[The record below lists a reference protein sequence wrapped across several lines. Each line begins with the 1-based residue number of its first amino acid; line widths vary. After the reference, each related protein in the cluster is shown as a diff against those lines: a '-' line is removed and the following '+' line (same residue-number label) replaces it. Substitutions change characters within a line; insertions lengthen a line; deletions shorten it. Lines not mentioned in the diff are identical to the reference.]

1 MDASERKTDSLLV
14 ECGRFSQQ
22 TEPTQE
28 PVFTMKPTRSS
39 VHRKT
44 HAVPT
49 LRFDESQKLTSFAG
63 LVLFQKL
70 FALLDLK
77 ARLRGC
83 YDHMTV
89 HPIFGHA
96 TIVLLLVVHLLLGY
110 RRLRELAY
118 YQDDPMVL
126 RLLGLRKLP
135 DVATLSRA
143 LAQVDASSVDKLRTL
158 VRRLVL
164 DRLKKMAPARVT
176 LDFDG
181 SVISTG
187 RRAEGTAVGY
197 NRRKKGQRSYY
208 PLLCTVAQTGQVL
221 DVLHRPGNVHDSRG
235 AREFIQGCIQ
245 EVSRALPGVQI
256 EVRMDAAFYADA
268 IVVMLAGM
276 GVEFTISVPFERL
289 VALKAIIEGRKRW
302 WRIDDRWSYFSPQW
316 KPKVWARRQRLV
328 VVRQKVKVQD
338 KEPLQLDLFRPYE
351 YGYAFKAIVTN
362 KAVGAK
368 KVLAYHNGRGSQE
381 GVFAELKSQ
390 AAMDYVPTRTLAGNQ
405 SYLLAAI
412 LAHNLAR
419 ELHMVVE
426 APVRA
431 TNEKRAARWSFVQL
445 STLRQ
450 RLVQR
455 GGRLLYPNGRL
466 TLAMSANA
474 KIEREL
480 GRYLDALDRA
490 A

>member
-1 MDASERKTDSLLV
+1 
-14 ECGRFSQQ
+14 
-22 TEPTQE
+22 
-28 PVFTMKPTRSS
+28 MKPTRSS

-49 LRFDESQKLTSFAG
+49 LRFDESQELTSFAG

-77 ARLRGC
+77 SRLRGC
-83 YDHMTV
+83 YNHMSV

-110 RRLRELAY
+110 RRLREMAY

-135 DVATLSRA
+135 DVATLSRS
-143 LAQVDASSVDKLRTL
+143 LAQVDISSVDKLRAL

-164 DRLKKMAPARVT
+164 DRLVTLNPARVT

-197 NRRKKGQRSYY
+197 NRKKKGQRSYY

-221 DVLHRPGNVHDSRG
+221 DVLHRAGNVHDSRG
-235 AREFIQGCIQ
+235 AEEFIRGCM
-245 EVSRALPGVQI
+245 EAVSRALPGVRI

-268 IVVMLAGM
+268 IVVMLEEM
-276 GVEFTISVPFERL
+276 GAEFTISVPFERL
-289 VALKAIIEGRKRW
+289 AALKAIIERRRHW
-302 WRIDDRWSYFSPQW
+302 RRIDDRWSCFEPQW
-316 KPKVWARRQRLV
+316 KPKVWRRRHRLV
-328 VVRQKVKVQD
+328 VLRQKVKVQD
-338 KEPLQLDLFRPYE
+338 KEPVQLNLFTPHE
-351 YGYAFKAIVTN
+351 YGHVFKAIVTN
-362 KAVGAK
+362 KAAGAK

-426 APVRA
+426 APVRV
-431 TNEKRAARWSFVQL
+431 TTEKRAARWGFVQL

-455 GGRLLYPNGRL
+455 GGRLLRPKGRL

-480 GRYLDALDRA
+480 ARYLDALDRA